1 LKSTVSVHQYTPSI
15 SPGDGVSNS
24 LFLIQRFL
32 KGLGL
37 NSDIYATWID
47 PALED
52 RVVDYSRYPDKGDL
66 LLVHHAI
73 AQPDEKWLTG
83 LKDDKGIVY
92 HNITPA
98 HFFPQDSL
106 YWEGSS
112 QGREQLAKWPGLFR
126 GGIAIS
132 PYNRQELDLLG
143 YKNIHTIPLVVD
155 LDNMGGVIPDPEIA
169 RRYED
174 SFNFIHV
181 GRIVENKCQH
191 DLVHAL
197 ADLKETDVRL
207 FLIGGVGSAA
217 YHGYILEL
225 IERYGLED
233 RVIMPG
239 KVSDEQLW
247 GYYQAAGAFICLS
260 EHEGFC
266 IPLIEAGM
274 AGLPVVAYDSTNIR
288 HTVGDAGVLLPFK
301 NSRDVANVMCRLI
314 NRPHWRRTLVK
325 SARENIK
332 RFSANVLIRR
342 LAKFLGSMGVGV
354 TAPETD
360 NALLCGDNTP
370 GPRRLSIDI
379 QGPFDSSYSLAMVNR
394 YLASA
399 LAGKGYEISLFS
411 TEGDGDY
418 TADRAF
424 LDRHPDIKAMVRT
437 ESYSKPSDVLIRNLY
452 PPRVSRMNGLFNVL
466 GPYGWE
472 ESGFP
477 GAWVARFN
485 RNLDLVATMSE
496 SVTKLML
503 DNGIRVPLATVGIGA
518 DHILDID
525 EVPLGID
532 LPEGYTLLHISS
544 CFPRKGADLL
554 LKAFEQ
560 TFGPSFK
567 AVLVIKTFPNPHNT
581 LRDQL
586 VDRGWDPVSSLV
598 FQRPG
603 AAGHKLVLI
612 EDDLAPGQI
621 KALYRACDLLVAPG
635 RGEGFGLPMAEA
647 MALGVPVLT
656 TALGGQADFCTP
668 DTAWLIDGHF
678 ERAQTHMELDDSV
691 WVEPD
696 FDDLV
701 AKMRMIPKLPKA
713 DIQAKTTAARS
724 KILAHHTWDG
734 AVSRLIK
741 ACDRVKALEALG
753 EEPRIGWVTTWNC
766 ACGIASYSQMLTR
779 AFSEKITILTNY
791 VDDSRPEKDSGHVIR
806 CWETGGKDSLAHL
819 FDVITGQG
827 LTRVVI
833 QFNFSFFDLKAL
845 GRLIVALEERGIRTF
860 LFFHSTAD
868 VKPPNEPKTISLI
881 LKELRRCCR
890 LFVHSVHD
898 LNRFKKW
905 GLVEN
910 VALFPHGVD
919 VKPPRADSNEDRA
932 DDGPLIAG
940 FGFLLP
946 HKGIFELIKAFRIL
960 RDSRPGARLMLLTAL
975 YPGGLSD
982 HENQRCKKLIENMPF
997 SKDITL
1003 VTDYL
1008 GESDI
1013 HHRLSKAD
1021 IIVYPYRNTQESS
1034 SAAVRAGLA
1043 AMVPVA
1049 VSPLDI
1055 FEDVADVVHVLPG
1068 FSPEQIVQGIKAV
1081 LDDHEGK
1088 AKISERQTK
1097 WLNTHDWHVIGRRL
1111 YNILSAFGPVRPP
1124 GP

>member
-1 LKSTVSVHQYTPSI
+1 MALTLTSDYIKYDMALQEYYITQDCITNYTTY
-15 SPGDGVSNS
+15 NS
-24 LFLIQRFL
+24 SD
-32 KGLGL
+32 LGL
-37 NSDIYATWID
+37 IFANANKAIKIISHSVYRMIYNW
-47 PALED
+47 
-52 RVVDYSRYPDKGDL
+52 RK
-66 LLVHHAI
+66 
-73 AQPDEKWLTG
+73 
-83 LKDDKGIVY
+83 
-92 HNITPA
+92 
-98 HFFPQDSL
+98 
-106 YWEGSS
+106 
-112 QGREQLAKWPGLFR
+112 
-126 GGIAIS
+126 
-132 PYNRQELDLLG
+132 
-143 YKNIHTIPLVVD
+143 
-155 LDNMGGVIPDPEIA
+155 
-169 RRYED
+169 
-174 SFNFIHV
+174 
-181 GRIVENKCQH
+181 
-191 DLVHAL
+191 
-197 ADLKETDVRL
+197 
-207 FLIGGVGSAA
+207 GVGGRDHIKYMRKKIYDNNNEEVTALMFA
-217 YHGYILEL
+217 
-225 IERYGLED
+225 
-233 RVIMPG
+233 M
-239 KVSDEQLW
+239 
-247 GYYQAAGAFICLS
+247 
-260 EHEGFC
+260 
-266 IPLIEAGM
+266 IEAVKGAIESGM
-274 AGLPVVAYDSTNIR
+274 DLNAYINEPKDTLP
-288 HTVGDAGVLLPFK
+288 HTVK
-301 NSRDVANVMCRLI
+301 
-314 NRPHWRRTLVK
+314 
-325 SARENIK
+325 
-332 RFSANVLIRR
+332 
-342 LAKFLGSMGVGV
+342 
-354 TAPETD
+354 
-360 NALLCGDNTP
+360 
-370 GPRRLSIDI
+370 
-379 QGPFDSSYSLAMVNR
+379 
-394 YLASA
+394 
-399 LAGKGYEISLFS
+399 
-411 TEGDGDY
+411 
-418 TADRAF
+418 
-424 LDRHPDIKAMVRT
+424 
-437 ESYSKPSDVLIRNLY
+437 
-452 PPRVSRMNGLFNVL
+452 
-466 GPYGWE
+466 E
-472 ESGFP
+472 E
-477 GAWVARFN
+477 
-485 RNLDLVATMSE
+485 L
-496 SVTKLML
+496 
-503 DNGIRVPLATVGIGA
+503 
-518 DHILDID
+518 
-525 EVPLGID
+525 
-532 LPEGYTLLHISS
+532 
-544 CFPRKGADLL
+544 
-554 LKAFEQ
+554 
-560 TFGPSFK
+560 
-567 AVLVIKTFPNPHNT
+567 
-581 LRDQL
+581 
-586 VDRGWDPVSSLV
+586 
-598 FQRPG
+598 
-603 AAGHKLVLI
+603 
-612 EDDLAPGQI
+612 
-621 KALYRACDLLVAPG
+621 
-635 RGEGFGLPMAEA
+635 
-647 MALGVPVLT
+647 

-713 DIQAKTTAARS
+713 DIQTKTTAARS

-982 HENQRCKKLIENMPF
+982 HENQRCKKLLESMPF

-1111 YNILSAFGPVRPP
+1111 YNILSAFGPVRPT